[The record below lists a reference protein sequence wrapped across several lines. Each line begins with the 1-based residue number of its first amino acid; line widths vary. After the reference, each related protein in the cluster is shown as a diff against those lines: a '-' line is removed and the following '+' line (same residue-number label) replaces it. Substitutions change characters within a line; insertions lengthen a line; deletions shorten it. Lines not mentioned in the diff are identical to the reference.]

1 MATKT
6 PSPHLLGEFVNR
18 ILYSSGTR
26 TVCKGSSGEDI
37 ITGLCK
43 GQKRAAE
50 EEKKIYG
57 DFRLGN

>member
-1 MATKT
+1 MN
-6 PSPHLLGEFVNR
+6 G
-18 ILYSSGTR
+18 ILYSPGTR
-26 TVCKGSSGEDI
+26 TVCKESSGEDI

-43 GQKRAAE
+43 GQKRAVE